1 MQIKFKPKQTYFF
14 VNQWEVDAV
23 TYIGPDCFYAEAGKV
38 NNHHVFRRKSSCFER
53 EQYFSVDVTK
63 ARLFATQAE
72 ADQATIPELEK
83 YLKYLKEE
91 A

>member
-1 MQIKFKPKQTYFF
+1 MPFNMTPGQALFF
-14 VNQWEVDAV
+14 VNLWDVEPVN
-23 TYIGPDCFYAEAGKV
+23 YIGPDSFYAVPGKV
-38 NNHHVFRRKSSCFER
+38 NDRHVFRRRHSSFER